1 MAQRL
6 MKRGLWLTTLKYFTL
21 DEFDCRETSEN
32 RMSNAFLIMLDRLRE
47 ECGFPFVITS
57 GYRSKQHSAERNKP
71 NGGGTH
77 TKGIAAD
84 VAVSNGQQRYA
95 IVENAIKL
103 GFKGIGVANTFVHV
117 DLRNS
122 DQPVMWTY

>member
-1 MAQRL
+1 M
-6 MKRGLWLTTLKYFTL
+6 TTLKYFTL